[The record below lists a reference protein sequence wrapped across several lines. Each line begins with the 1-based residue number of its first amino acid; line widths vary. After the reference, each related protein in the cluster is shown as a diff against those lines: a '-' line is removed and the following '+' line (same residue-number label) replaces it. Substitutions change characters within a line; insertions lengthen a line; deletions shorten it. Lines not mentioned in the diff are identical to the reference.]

1 MRRRARE
8 PLWNGAGE
16 GAVNRA
22 MFGDTITLY
31 NHWREGGRGGTDRW
45 QRTVM
50 RGVQIRQRAE
60 LALSQ
65 DGRLLLVK
73 TVSITI
79 PEGVDA
85 GGRRYLT
92 PPAFAADDGR
102 EMGWT
107 LDASRNL
114 DVIVLGECVAEPG
127 DGYPLQR
134 LQKEHGYASVKA
146 VSVNT
151 PRGRLRH
158 WRVTAV

>member
-65 DGRLLLVK
+65 DGRLLLAK

-85 GGRRYLT
+85 GGGVTLRR
-92 PPAFAADDGR
+92 PPLRRTTGGR
-102 EMGWT
+102 WVGRWT
-107 LDASRNL
+107 RR
-114 DVIVLGECVAEPG
+114 E
-127 DGYPLQR
+127 
-134 LQKEHGYASVKA
+134 
-146 VSVNT
+146 T
-151 PRGRLRH
+151 
-158 WRVTAV
+158 WM